1 MEEDEVYKEMVLNLR
16 ARDDSAPVIKLNP
29 PYDLMV
35 DLSKIVSGRQT
46 MTSIEPILEAL
57 HHLLLNY
64 DNIKQ
69 KLKRINTLVNDFA
82 YSERASEMSFL
93 L

>member
-1 MEEDEVYKEMVLNLR
+1 
-16 ARDDSAPVIKLNP
+16 
-29 PYDLMV
+29 
-35 DLSKIVSGRQT
+35 

-69 KLKRINTLVNDFA
+69 KLKRINTLINDFA